1 MRSRVLPGLIPPIL
15 LVAACAKSEPPA
27 DQAADAPAPVAP
39 NLVHVTATDYAFQ
52 APDTLPSGVTT
63 FHLMNE
69 GKEPHHVVLVKLA
82 LADFQKVNLA
92 GALPPD
98 LVVLGGPNAA
108 APGGTAEATV
118 DLTPGS
124 YTVVCLI
131 PAADGKPHMMKGM
144 ARPLVVTQ
152 GSSTAAMPVADITV
166 KLSDYAFEVTGPLTA
181 GRHVIRIEDAGPQMH
196 ELIFV
201 KLEPGKTVQQMVAWL
216 EKPEGPPPGS
226 LVNGAAP
233 MTVGVVNVTTV
244 DLSAGDYGLICFVS
258 DSKDGKPHIAHG
270 MIKQITV
277 N

>member
-1 MRSRVLPGLIPPIL
+1 MRMRGLPRLILPAL
-15 LVAACAKSEPPA
+15 LLAACGKTEPPA
-27 DQAADAPAPVAP
+27 EQAAAAPPPAP
-39 NLVHVTATDYAFQ
+39 NMVHVTATDYAFQ

-69 GKEPHHVVLVKLA
+69 GKEPHHVVLLKLPF
-82 LADFQKVNLA
+82 ADLQKVNLA
-92 GALPPD
+92 GPPPPD

-108 APGGTAEATV
+108 PPGGTAEATV
-118 DLTPGS
+118 DLIPGS
-124 YTVVCLI
+124 YTMVCLI
-131 PAADGKPHMMKGM
+131 PGADGKPHMMRGM

-166 KLSDYAFEVTGPLTA
+166 KLTDYAFEVTGPLTA
-181 GRHVIRIEDAGPQMH
+181 GRHVVRVEDAGPQMH
-196 ELIFV
+196 ELVFV

-233 MTVGVVNVTTV
+233 MTVGVVNTTTV

-258 DSKDGKPHIAHG
+258 DSKDRKPHFAHG